1 MKVYTFVILSHGH
14 NVYGLCITPVKETIT
29 IYSFLVSDIKVINT
43 LQEIRAVTHAD
54 ELCS

>member
-14 NVYGLCITPVKETIT
+14 NVNGLCITHVKETIT
-29 IYSFLVSDIKVINT
+29 IYSFLVSDLKVINT